1 MSGGSGAGAVIRVAI
16 APLQAEPRASSP
28 QLSQRLAGH
37 LVEIVAEQGDW
48 LRVRGTDGYEGWM
61 HAGFLTREPGRGTRQ
76 SRGMSRLS
84 LGCTTRMPAGGGRRA
99 LPLGAYLA
107 PDEIVEHG
115 EAIPVSGVAARFPR
129 DAAAVA
135 GTAREFFDGTS
146 YQWGGVTPWGADC
159 SGFAQSVFAL
169 HGVAL
174 PRDAWQQAG
183 AGDASAHGFTALES
197 GELAFFSDRDDRV
210 VTHVG
215 LGIGGGRMA
224 HVAIG
229 RGGFATERLGD
240 GRDAYVAALRAR
252 FLLARRIV

>member
-1 MSGGSGAGAVIRVAI
+1 MSAGSGAVIRVAI

-37 LVEIVAEQGDW
+37 PVEIVAEEGDW
-48 LRVRGTDGYEGWM
+48 LRVRGADGYEGWM
-61 HAGFLTREPGRGTRQ
+61 HAGYLTRDPGGATRR
-76 SRGMSRLS
+76 SRGVSRLS
-84 LGCTTRMPAGGGRRA
+84 LGCVTRTPAGGGRRA

-107 PDEIVEHG
+107 PDEIVEQG
-115 EAIPVSGVAARFPR
+115 EAIAVSDVAARFPR
-129 DAAAVA
+129 DAAAVER
-135 GTAREFFDGTS
+135 TAREFFDGTS

-159 SGFAQSVFAL
+159 SGFAQTVLAL

-197 GELAFFSDRDDRV
+197 GELAFFSDRDDRA

-229 RGGFATERLGD
+229 RGGFAIERLGD
-240 GRDAYVAALRAR
+240 GRDAYVAGLRER
-252 FLLARRIV
+252 FLFARRIL